1 MYMYNNREREELIE
15 KMKKVVTGWDEGEE
29 ERNVAWILTWHAE
42 MSPLLEEWR
51 NCGRRGLCR
60 SKG

>member
-15 KMKKVVTGWDEGEE
+15 KMKKVVTGWDEVEE

-42 MSPLLEEWR
+42 MSPLQEEWR
-51 NCGRRGLCR
+51 NCGQRGLCR